1 MQVYQCPICER
12 EQNRRGDP
20 FTDPEQVVSHIT
32 GSHRAGHQGERG
44 ESYRDDLE
52 PVERSESDVE
62 PAGSGSPGVAEVRR
76 SLERDIDRLEDE
88 VDRLEREGNNATGEL
103 YELVEEQREMIG
115 ELVEVVEV
123 LTLVADGTEL
133 KNASAAHENG
143 AEVPID
149 WRGPAHEFVSAQYR

>member
-1 MQVYQCPICER
+1 M
-12 EQNRRGDP
+12 
-20 FTDPEQVVSHIT
+20 
-32 GSHRAGHQGERG
+32 
-44 ESYRDDLE
+44 
-52 PVERSESDVE
+52 
-62 PAGSGSPGVAEVRR
+62 AEVRR